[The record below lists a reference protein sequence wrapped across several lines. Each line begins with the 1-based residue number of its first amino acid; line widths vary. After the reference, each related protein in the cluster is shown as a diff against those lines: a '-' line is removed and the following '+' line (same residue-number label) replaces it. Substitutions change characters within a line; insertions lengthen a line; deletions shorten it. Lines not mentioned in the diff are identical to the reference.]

1 MHFAITWSKSL
12 WIHETIAEWIY
23 FDNVMTEFIVYNRTD
38 AWKTAV
44 HLFFYDKLSNC
55 SLSLV
60 AASRKFQIHVSVHLL
75 TIQIGQWARKN
86 VIVKL
91 YRASQ
96 WFQVFPRLV
105 LSTWFP
111 SLITYRA
118 NLLRLLG
125 LLFLKHENTFGNKE
139 GMISWCRLAEHACI
153 KLVSLFKRIL
163 KRNFINA
170 SLLGLILT
178 RLFHLNVKEN
188 RYAAKHSVKVEQQK
202 DFSI

>member
-1 MHFAITWSKSL
+1 MHFARTWSKSL

-23 FDNVMTEFIVYNRTD
+23 FGNVMTEFIVYNRTD

-153 KLVSLFKRIL
+153 KLVSSFKRNWNVYLVIR
-163 KRNFINA
+163 KFQKV
-170 SLLGLILT
+170 LLT
-178 RLFHLNVKEN
+178 
-188 RYAAKHSVKVEQQK
+188 
-202 DFSI
+202 